1 MAGADIPAIAE
12 EAVFVSSVEMPEGSI
27 SIQGYDFNL
36 GVDYRA
42 LLLSYSRCGFQAA
55 KFGCAVKE
63 INRMLDAREQPLSKE
78 KQESIKLLQKPGSRA
93 LLNCT
98 IFLGYTSNMISCGVR
113 DTIRFLVQHNMVD
126 CIVTTA
132 GGVEEDLIKCMA
144 SFYVGEFSLKGAT
157 LREQGVN
164 RTGNILVP
172 NVNYCKFEEWIKPIL
187 DEMLKEQK
195 EQVCL
200 YI

>member
-1 MAGADIPAIAE
+1 
-12 EAVFVSSVEMPEGSI
+12 
-27 SIQGYDFNL
+27 
-36 GVDYRA
+36 
-42 LLLSYSRCGFQAA
+42 
-55 KFGCAVKE
+55 
-63 INRMLDAREQPLSKE
+63 
-78 KQESIKLLQKPGSRA
+78 
-93 LLNCT
+93 
-98 IFLGYTSNMISCGVR
+98 
-113 DTIRFLVQHNMVD
+113 
-126 CIVTTA
+126 
-132 GGVEEDLIKCMA
+132 MA